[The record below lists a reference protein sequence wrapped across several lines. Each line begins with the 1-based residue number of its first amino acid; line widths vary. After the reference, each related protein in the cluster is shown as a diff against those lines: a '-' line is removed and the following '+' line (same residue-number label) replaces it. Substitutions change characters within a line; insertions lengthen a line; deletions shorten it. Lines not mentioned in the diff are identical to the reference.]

1 MYTTPGWQ
9 YWNKDP
15 KFAQLVHKNTREII
29 RRDRNHPSVLMWEPI
44 LNETSYPLDFALEA
58 LKITKDEYPYEGR
71 PVAAADVHS
80 AGVAEHMTWFTAGR
94 VMMRSLAVPNSV
106 FLLVSLVRMW
116 MIGMLTTI
124 TIVLAAVGENV
135 RS

>member
-1 MYTTPGWQ
+1 MCRNCRQAIGNQLHGVADSYSCTFSSVI
-9 YWNKDP
+9 YCYYS
-15 KFAQLVHKNTREII
+15 AQLVHKNTREII

-80 AGVAEHMTWFTAGR
+80 AGVAEHYDVVYGWPGDDEKPGR
-94 VMMRSLAVPNSV
+94 PGSA
-106 FLLVSLVRMW
+106 
-116 MIGMLTTI
+116 
-124 TIVLAAVGENV
+124 
-135 RS
+135 